1 MKKIQQYLTLDQNLP
16 ILLGGMIITVLVIA
30 YVGWQV
36 ERGAEN
42 PNHLSVIFRR
52 DGFFRADPSGTTN
65 VASRNNA
72 NVRMVSNPSEPVP
85 AGTLILVDNFS
96 LMVENRYELVG
107 NDIMVF
113 VVIQNLSDKPHL
125 FRYRNS
131 SLVLKDNLHNI
142 YRQTPKEHIIS
153 AVKQLSFGPGEI
165 LSMDPT
171 CHDTL
176 YKLPQCIPRYV
187 GPIKAEATKILVKFE
202 ELGPFD
208 EVVVEIDL

>member
-1 MKKIQQYLTLDQNLP
+1 MKKIQEYLTLDEYLP
-16 ILLGGMIITVLVIA
+16 IVIGGMIITVLVIA

-36 ERGAEN
+36 ERGAQN

-52 DGFFRADPSGTTN
+52 DGFFRAEPSGPSN
-65 VASRNNA
+65 SASQNNSR
-72 NVRMVSNPSEPVP
+72 VPSISNPTEPVP
-85 AGTLILVDNFS
+85 AGTPILAENFS

-107 NDIMVF
+107 NDIMIF
-113 VVIQNLSDKPHL
+113 IVIENLSDHPQL

-131 SLVLKDNLHNI
+131 SLILKDNLHNV
-142 YRQTPKEHIIS
+142 YRQTPKDNIIS
-153 AVKQLSFGPGEI
+153 AVKQFNFGPGEI
-165 LSMDPT
+165 ISMDST

-187 GPIKAEATKILVKFE
+187 GPLKTEANKIVVKLD

-208 EVVVEIDL
+208 EIVVEIER